1 MNEGEYTKPIT
12 VPGGFLVLK
21 IDKIKKEK
29 INIDIEKKINEIIK
43 IKKDSQLNQ
52 FSKMYF
58 NKIKKDVKINEF

>member
-29 INIDIEKKINEIIK
+29 ININIEKKINEITN
-43 IKKDSQLNQ
+43 IKKNDQLNQ

-58 NKIKKDVKINEF
+58 NKIKKDIKIDEF